1 MAGEEAGYTL
11 VIGATNRPEVLDPAL
26 RRAGRFE
33 TEILL
38 GVPDENAR
46 ADILSRKLPSL
57 VSFDVKRIARS
68 TPGFVPADLNAL
80 ITRANSIALER
91 TVNIRKP
98 NQHGRKHRWWME
110 PWLDEAIGKL
120 TITMDDIEKALKKVQ
135 PSSKR
140 EGFSTIPDVKWEDV
154 GGLNDIRETFK
165 RFIVNSIKYPEINK
179 IFGGDIE
186 TRFLLFG
193 PPGCGKTLIAKAV
206 ANEAGANFIYVKAIR
221 TLFNRARTCS
231 PCTIFFDEIDS
242 LAAKRNNN
250 TGERSSHRMVTQVI

>member
-1 MAGEEAGYTL
+1 MAGEEADYTL

-154 GGLNDIRETFK
+154 GGLNDTRETFK

-206 ANEAGANFIYVKAIR
+206 ANEAGANFIYVK
-221 TLFNRARTCS
+221 
-231 PCTIFFDEIDS
+231 IDS
-242 LAAKRNNN
+242 LAAKRNNS
-250 TGERSSHRMVTQVI
+250 TGERSSQRMVTQLLTELDGRDQRHGVFVIGATNK